1 MVEIG
6 RDAKNAEHLW
16 ELVLAKVS
24 ELGHGEES
32 ISDWEIELEA
42 AETIMSLTEQ
52 RMERLPD
59 VGKAGGVDARKPV
72 LEMVEYYLEGEF
84 TVSRRRSAD
93 LSRYPGQRTILAS
106 LIQWAQAKRIG
117 ARDKALAEGVQLVLD
132 DEEEE

>member
-59 VGKAGGVDARKPV
+59 IGKAGEVDARKPV
-72 LEMVEYYLEGEF
+72 LEMIEYYLEG
-84 TVSRRRSAD
+84 
-93 LSRYPGQRTILAS
+93 QRAILAT